1 MANRIK
7 GITIDIGANTV
18 KLTDALK
25 NVDKQLKSTQA
36 ELNDVNRLLKLD
48 PKNTEL
54 LRQKQALL
62 KSAIAD
68 TKVRQEELNK
78 ALEQMKA
85 SGDSSEAAIK
95 QQNALKREIEAT
107 NASLKKYQ
115 SQLSETGFGLQGM
128 ADKTAMLADKTRAL
142 SAAAGAALVGLGTLA
157 VKAGKTADDL
167 NTLAQQTGFST
178 EELQKMNY
186 AADRIDVSME
196 TITAAASKMTKTLA
210 SSESKFTSLGV
221 ATRNSDG
228 SFRDVNAIFY
238 DTITALSQIENSTE
252 RDTAAMDIFGKSA
265 NELAG
270 IIDDGGAALRT
281 FGQEAEDAGLIL
293 SQDALNSAQ
302 EFNDKIDEL
311 KAKCEQAFL
320 SVGAEL
326 ADTLIPALEK
336 LVETGTTV
344 LSWVANIDSDTLAFI
359 ATVLGLVAALSPLL
373 SAISSAITMVSTI
386 SSAIS
391 AAVAVGIP
399 GLIAALGGILPVLA
413 AIAAAGLLVYEIL
426 QAINQEK
433 RNKEW
438 DEYTTT
444 KTAGMHQ
451 ITADQAANWGNSSE
465 VQTIIN
471 PAGEK
476 AYYVKDS
483 DYTWDKANSAAN
495 GWTDS
500 GAWGGTTNNFN
511 VNVQHV
517 DDLQDLINMKDQA
530 QQYERMGGVN

>member
-25 NVDKQLKSTQA
+25 NVDKQLKSTQS

-62 KSAIAD
+62 KTAISD
-68 TKVRQEELNK
+68 TKVRQQELNK

-95 QQNALKREIEAT
+95 QQSALKREIEAT

-115 SQLSETGFGLQGM
+115 DQLRDTGAGIQGM
-128 ADKTAMLADKTRAL
+128 ADKTAVLAEKTRVL
-142 SAAAGAALVGLGTLA
+142 STAAAGALAGLGALA
-157 VKAGKTADDL
+157 IKAGKTADDL
-167 NTLAQQTGFST
+167 NTMAQQTGFTT

-210 SSESKFTSLGV
+210 SSEAKFTSLGV

-238 DTITALSQIENSTE
+238 DTITALSQIENNTE

-270 IIDDGGAALRT
+270 VIDDGGEALRK

-293 SQDALNSAQ
+293 SQDAINAAQ

-311 KAKCEQAFL
+311 KIKAEQAFL

-336 LVETGTTV
+336 LLEVGTKF
-344 LSWVANIDSDTLAFI
+344 LSWIASVDSDTLTFI
-359 ATVLGLVAALSPLL
+359 VTVLSLVAALSPLL
-373 SAISSAITMVSTI
+373 SAISSVI
-386 SSAIS
+386 SMAGVIS
-391 AAVAVGIP
+391 EAVAAATAVGIP
-399 GLIAALGGILPVLA
+399 GLIAALSGILPVLA
-413 AIAAAGLLVYEIL
+413 AIAAAGLIVYGIL
-426 QAINQEK
+426 DTIAQKKRDQAWN
-433 RNKEW
+433 
-438 DEYTTT
+438 EYLTDTTS
-444 KTAGMHQ
+444 GMTR
-451 ITADQAANWGNSSE
+451 ITAEQAANWANSSE
-465 VQTIIN
+465 VQTLTD
-471 PAGEK
+471 PSGQK
-476 AYYVKDS
+476 AYYVKNS
-483 DYTWDKANSAAN
+483 DYSWSKANDAAN

-500 GAWGGTTNNFN
+500 AAWNNSTTFN
-511 VNVQHV
+511 VNVQQIN
-517 DDLQDLINMKDQA
+517 DLQDLIDIKDQA
-530 QQYERMGGVN
+530 QQYERMGVVN